1 MTSNYEIRKRARE
14 VLGSGLFT
22 AGWLYPVLI
31 ILIIGAI
38 SAALSTTFV
47 GPILVTGILSV
58 ATAGY
63 FIARVRGN
71 AQATELSFAVESGK
85 RNFVNSIIVS
95 LLVSVFVAIGSL
107 LFIIPGILFAYSF
120 SMAYYVMNDRPELSP
135 MEVLR
140 ESHRL
145 MKGHRWQL
153 FCLTLSFIG
162 WAILGAFCF
171 GIGSLWATAYLE
183 TATAVFY
190 DELVNQDR
198 SSFTVNE

>member
-31 ILIIGAI
+31 ILIVGAI

-95 LLVSVFVAIGSL
+95 LLVSVFVAIGSF

-120 SMAYYVMNDRPELSP
+120 SMVYYVMNDRPELSP
-135 MEVLR
+135 MEALR

-153 FCLTLSFIG
+153 FCLMLSFIG
-162 WAILGAFCF
+162 WAILGALCF

-198 SSFTVNE
+198 GNFTVNE

>member
-31 ILIIGAI
+31 ILIVGAI

-95 LLVSVFVAIGSL
+95 LLVSVFVAIGSF

-120 SMAYYVMNDRPELSP
+120 SMVYYVMNDRPELSP
-135 MEVLR
+135 MEALK
-140 ESHRL
+140 ESYRL

-162 WAILGAFCF
+162 WALLGALCF

-198 SSFTVNE
+198 GTFTVNE

>member
-22 AGWLYPVLI
+22 AGWLYPVLLV
-31 ILIIGAI
+31 LIIGAI
-38 SAALSTTFV
+38 SAALSATYV

-58 ATAGY
+58 AAAGY

-71 AQATELSFAVESGK
+71 AQTTELSFAVESGK

-107 LFIIPGILFAYSF
+107 LFIVPGILFAYSF
-120 SMAYYVMNDRPELSP
+120 SMVYYVMNDRPELSP
-135 MEVLR
+135 MEALK

-162 WAILGAFCF
+162 WALLGALCF

-198 SSFTVNE
+198 GTFTVNE

>member
-22 AGWLYPVLI
+22 AGWLYPVLLV
-31 ILIIGAI
+31 LIIGAI
-38 SAALSTTFV
+38 STALSATYV

-58 ATAGY
+58 AAAGY

-107 LFIIPGILFAYSF
+107 LFIVPGILFAYSF
-120 SMAYYVMNDRPELSP
+120 SMVYYVMNDRPELSP
-135 MEVLR
+135 MEALK

-162 WAILGAFCF
+162 WALLGALCF

-198 SSFTVNE
+198 GTFTVNE

>member
-14 VLGSGLFT
+14 VLGKGLFT

-31 ILIIGAI
+31 VLIIGAI
-38 SAALSTTFV
+38 SGALSATYV

-58 ATAGY
+58 AAAGY
-63 FIARVRGN
+63 FLARVRGN
-71 AQATELSFAVESGK
+71 AGAQDLSVAVESGK
-85 RNFVNSIIVS
+85 RNFVNTILVS
-95 LLVSVFVAIGSL
+95 VLVSVFVAIGSL
-107 LFIIPGILFAYSF
+107 LFIVPGIIFAYSF
-120 SMAYYVMNDRPELSP
+120 SMVYFVMNDHPGLSP
-135 MEVLR
+135 MEAIK
-140 ESHRL
+140 ESYRL

-162 WAILGAFCF
+162 WALLGALCL

-198 SSFTVNE
+198 GTFTVNE

>member
-22 AGWLYPVLI
+22 AGWLYPVLTV
-31 ILIIGAI
+31 LIVGAI
-38 SAALSTTFV
+38 SAALSATYI
-47 GPILVTGILSV
+47 GPMLVSGMLSV
-58 ATAGY
+58 AMSAY

-71 AQATELSFAVESGK
+71 AAPQDLSVAVEAGK
-85 RNFVNSIIVS
+85 RHFVNSILVS
-95 LLVSVFVAIGSL
+95 LLTAVFITIGFI
-107 LFIIPGILFAYSF
+107 LFIVPGILFAYSF
-120 SMAYYVMNDRPELSP
+120 SMVYYVMNDRPELSP
-135 MEVLR
+135 MDALK
-140 ESHRL
+140 ESYRL

-190 DELVNQDR
+190 DELVNEDR
-198 SSFTVNE
+198 GTFTVNE

>member
-120 SMAYYVMNDRPELSP
+120 SMVYYVMNDRPELSP
-135 MEVLR
+135 MEALR

-162 WAILGAFCF
+162 WALLGALCF

-198 SSFTVNE
+198 GSFTVNE

>member
-14 VLGSGLFT
+14 VLGTGLFT
-22 AGWLYPVLI
+22 AGWLYPVLVV
-31 ILIIGAI
+31 LIIGAI
-38 SAALSTTFV
+38 SAALSGTYV

-58 ATAGY
+58 AASGY
-63 FIARVRGN
+63 FLARVRGN
-71 AQATELSFAVESGK
+71 AAPQDLSVAVESGK
-85 RNFVNSIIVS
+85 RNFVNSILVS
-95 LLVSVFVAIGSL
+95 VLVSVFVAIGSL
-107 LFIIPGILFAYSF
+107 LFIVPGILFAYSF
-120 SMAYYVMNDRPELSP
+120 SMVYYVMNDRPELSP
-135 MEVLR
+135 MEALK
-140 ESHRL
+140 ESYRL

-162 WAILGAFCF
+162 WALLGALCL

-198 SSFTVNE
+198 GTFTVNE

>member
-14 VLGSGLFT
+14 VLGAGLFT

-31 ILIIGAI
+31 VLIIGVI
-38 SAALSTTFV
+38 SAALSGTYV
-47 GPILVTGILSV
+47 GPMLVTGILSV
-58 ATAGY
+58 AMSAY

-71 AQATELSFAVESGK
+71 AAPQDLSVAVDAGK
-85 RNFVNSIIVS
+85 RSFVNSILVS
-95 LLVSVFVAIGSL
+95 LLAGVFVAIGSL
-107 LFIIPGILFAYSF
+107 LFIVPGIIFAYSF
-120 SMAYYVMNDRPELSP
+120 SMVYFVMNDHPELSP
-135 MEVLR
+135 MEALK
-140 ESHRL
+140 ESYRL

-162 WAILGAFCF
+162 WALLGALCL
-171 GIGSLWATAYLE
+171 GIGSLWASAYLE

-198 SSFTVNE
+198 GTFTVNE